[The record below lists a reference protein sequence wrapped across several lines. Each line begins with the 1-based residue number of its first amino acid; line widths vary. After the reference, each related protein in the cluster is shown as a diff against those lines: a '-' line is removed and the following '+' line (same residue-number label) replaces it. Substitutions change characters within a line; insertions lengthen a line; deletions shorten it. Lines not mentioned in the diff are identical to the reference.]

1 LAHADRRALTGVPPA
16 WPGRAGSAKLEAA
29 PQRDRTMA
37 ATGSAAP
44 LASPMASIGVP
55 REIKR
60 DEQRVA
66 LTPDGAR
73 ELVSQGMEVRIET
86 GAGLGAGIRDE
97 DYAAVGARLT
107 SRDEAW
113 AAHLVVKVK
122 EPQPEEFGF
131 LRPDLVLFTYLH
143 LAAYPDVG
151 RALLDMGTTA
161 VAYETVQ
168 LDDGSLPLLAPMS
181 EIAGRLAAQVGAYL
195 LEKPH
200 GGRGVLMGGCTGVRP
215 ARVVV
220 LGAGTVGWNAA
231 RIAAAMDAE
240 VFLLDRSPQRLR
252 QLESDRRGRLVSLV
266 SSRGLIERLVPGA
279 DLVIGA
285 VLTPGGR
292 APTLVDEPL
301 VQQMKTGSVIV
312 DVAIDQ
318 GGCIATSRETTHTE
332 PTFAVHDVQHYAVGN
347 MPGAV
352 PFTSTEAL
360 VSVTLP
366 YILVMAGRGLG
377 EAITER
383 PELVSGLNTVAGSVC
398 HPGVAKALGVA
409 PRHPMACLR

>member
-1 LAHADRRALTGVPPA
+1 
-16 WPGRAGSAKLEAA
+16 
-29 PQRDRTMA
+29 MA
-37 ATGSAAP
+37 T
-44 LASPMASIGVP
+44 IGVP
-55 REIKR
+55 TEIKR

-66 LTPDGAR
+66 LTPDGVR
-73 ELVSQGMEVRIET
+73 ELVGQGMEVRVQT
-86 GAGLGAGIRDE
+86 GAGLGAGIDDE
-97 DYAAVGARLT
+97 AFAAAGARLVT
-107 SRDEAW
+107 REEAW

-122 EPQPEEFGF
+122 EPQPEEFGY
-131 LRPDLVLFTYLH
+131 LRADLVLFTYLH

-151 RALLDMGTTA
+151 RALLESGTTA

-168 LDDGSLPLLAPMS
+168 LEDGSLPLLAPMS
-181 EIAGRLAAQVGAYL
+181 EIAGRLAAQVGAHL
-195 LEKPH
+195 LERPH
-200 GGRGVLMGGCTGVRP
+200 GGRGVLIGGCTGVRP

-231 RIAAAMDAE
+231 RIAAGMDAE

-252 QLESDRRGRLVSLV
+252 QREAERSGRLVSLV
-266 SSRGLIERLVPGA
+266 SSRSLVERLVPAA

-292 APTLVDEPL
+292 APTLVEEEL
-301 VQQMKTGSVIV
+301 VQRMKAGSVIV

-318 GGCIATSRETTHTE
+318 GGCVATSRETTHTD
-332 PTFAVHDVQHYAVGN
+332 PVHTLHGVQHYAVGN

-366 YILVMAGRGLG
+366 YILVMAGRGLA
-377 EAITER
+377 EAVTDR
-383 PELVSGLNTVAGSVC
+383 PELLSGLNTAAGAVC
-398 HPGVAKALGVA
+398 HPGVARALGVA
-409 PRHPMACLR
+409 TRHPMACLR

>member
-1 LAHADRRALTGVPPA
+1 M
-16 WPGRAGSAKLEAA
+16 AA
-29 PQRDRTMA
+29 ASQRSQIEKTLQATMA
-37 ATGSAAP
+37 ATVLTA
-44 LASPMASIGVP
+44 PMASIGVP
-55 REIKR
+55 KEIKV

-66 LTPDGAR
+66 LTPDAVR
-73 ELVSQGMEVRIET
+73 ELVSQGLEVRIET
-86 GAGLGAGIRDE
+86 GAGSGAGIGD
-97 DYAAVGARLT
+97 DAFAAAGAELV

-113 AAHLVVKVK
+113 QAHLVVKVK
-122 EPQPEEFGF
+122 EPQQEEFQY
-131 LRPDLVLFTYLH
+131 LRNDMVLFTYLH
-143 LAAYPDVG
+143 LAAYPEVG
-151 RALLDMGTTA
+151 AALLKAGTA
-161 VAYETVQ
+161 AIAYETVQ
-168 LDDGSLPLLAPMS
+168 LENGSLPLLAPMS
-181 EIAGRLAAQVGAYL
+181 EIAGRIAAQVGAHL

-200 GGRGVLMGGCTGVRP
+200 GGRGVLMGGCTGVQP

-240 VFLLDRSPQRLR
+240 VLLLDRSPQRLR
-252 QLESDRRGRLVSLV
+252 SLEADRRGRLMSVV
-266 SSRGLIERLVPGA
+266 SSRGLLERLVPTA

-292 APTLVDEPL
+292 APTLVDEGM
-301 VQQMKTGSVIV
+301 VEQMRPGSVIV

-318 GGCIATSRETTHTE
+318 GGCIATSQETTHRD
-332 PTFAVHDVQHYAVGN
+332 PTVTIHGVQHYAVGN

-366 YILVMAGRGLG
+366 YILGIAGRGLE
-377 EAITER
+377 EAVTER
-383 PELVSGLNTVAGSVC
+383 PELLSGLNTVQGSVC
-398 HPGVAKALGVA
+398 HPGVAKALGVP

>member
-1 LAHADRRALTGVPPA
+1 
-16 WPGRAGSAKLEAA
+16 
-29 PQRDRTMA
+29 
-37 ATGSAAP
+37 
-44 LASPMASIGVP
+44 MASIGVP

-66 LTPDGAR
+66 LTPDGVR
-73 ELVSQGMEVRIET
+73 ELVGQGMEVRVEQ
-86 GAGLGAGIRDE
+86 GAGLGAGISDT
-97 DYAAVGARLT
+97 DYAKAGAQLV
-107 SRDEAW
+107 SQAEAW

-131 LRPDLVLFTYLH
+131 LRRDLVLFTYLH
-143 LAAYPDVG
+143 LAAYTEVG
-151 RALLDMGTTA
+151 RALLAAGTTA

-168 LDDGSLPLLAPMS
+168 LEDGSLPLLAPMS
-181 EIAGRLAAQVGAYL
+181 EIAGRLAAQVGAHL

-200 GGRGVLMGGCTGVRP
+200 GGRGILMGGCTGVRP

-231 RIAAAMDAE
+231 RVAAAMDAE
-240 VFLLDRSPQRLR
+240 VFLLDRSPQKLR
-252 QLESDRRGRLVSLV
+252 SLEADRRGRLVSLV

-292 APTLVDEPL
+292 APTLLEEAL
-301 VQQMKTGSVIV
+301 VQRMRPGSVIV

-318 GGCIATSRETTHTE
+318 GGCIATSRETTHTN
-332 PTFAVHDVQHYAVGN
+332 PTVEIHGVQHYAVGN

-366 YILVMAGRGLG
+366 YIQVMAGRGLT
-377 EAITER
+377 EAVTDR
-383 PELVSGLNTVAGSVC
+383 PELLSGLNTVDGAVC
-398 HPGVAKALGVA
+398 HPGVAKALGLA

>member
-1 LAHADRRALTGVPPA
+1 M
-16 WPGRAGSAKLEAA
+16 AA
-29 PQRDRTMA
+29 PSPGPGLTA
-37 ATGSAAP
+37 
-44 LASPMASIGVP
+44 PMASIGVP
-55 REIKR
+55 AEIKR

-66 LTPDGAR
+66 LTPDAVR
-73 ELVSQGMEVRIET
+73 DLASQGMEVRIEA
-86 GAGLGAGIRDE
+86 GAGLGAGFTD
-97 DYAAVGARLT
+97 AAFAAAGARLV
-107 SRDEAW
+107 SAEEAW

-122 EPQPEEFGF
+122 EPQPQEFGY

-143 LAAYPDVG
+143 LAAYPEVG
-151 RALLDMGTTA
+151 RALLEVGTTA

-168 LDDGSLPLLAPMS
+168 LEDSSLPLLAPMS
-181 EIAGRLAAQVGAYL
+181 EIAGRLAAQVGAHL

-220 LGAGTVGWNAA
+220 LGAGSVGWNAA

-240 VFLLDRSPQRLR
+240 VFLLDRSPQKLR
-252 QLESDRRGRLVSLV
+252 SLEAHRSGRLVSLV
-266 SSRGLIERLVPGA
+266 SNQSLIERLVPEA
-279 DLVIGA
+279 DLLIGA
-285 VLTPGGR
+285 VLTAGGR
-292 APTLVDEPL
+292 APTLVSEAL
-301 VQQMKTGSVIV
+301 VGQMQPGSVIV

-318 GGCIATSRETTHTE
+318 GGCIATSRETTHTD
-332 PTFAVHDVQHYAVGN
+332 PVHTLHGVQHYAVGN

-366 YILVMAGRGLG
+366 YILVMAGRGLV
-377 EAITER
+377 EAVTDR
-383 PELVSGLNTVAGSVC
+383 PELLSGLNTVDGAVC
-398 HPGVAKALGVA
+398 HPGVARALGVA

>member
-1 LAHADRRALTGVPPA
+1 
-16 WPGRAGSAKLEAA
+16 
-29 PQRDRTMA
+29 
-37 ATGSAAP
+37 
-44 LASPMASIGVP
+44 MASIGIP
-55 REIKR
+55 KEIKR

-66 LTPDGAR
+66 LTPDGVH
-73 ELVSQGMEVRIET
+73 ELVSQGMEVRIEQ
-86 GAGLGAGIRDE
+86 GAGLGAGLD
-97 DYAAVGARLT
+97 DAAYAAAGARLV
-107 SRDEAW
+107 SCEEAW

-122 EPQPEEFGF
+122 EPQPQEFAF

-143 LAAYPDVG
+143 LAAYPEVG
-151 RALLDMGTTA
+151 RALLAAGTTA

-181 EIAGRLAAQVGAYL
+181 EIAGRLAAQVGAHL

-200 GGRGVLMGGCTGVRP
+200 GGRGVLIGGCTGVRP

-240 VFLLDRSPQRLR
+240 VFLLDRSPQKLR
-252 QLESDRRGRLVSLV
+252 SLEADRRGRLVNLV
-266 SSRGLIERLVPGA
+266 SSRSLIQRLIPGA
-279 DLVIGA
+279 DLLIGA
-285 VLTPGGR
+285 VLLPGGR
-292 APTLVDEPL
+292 APTLVGEEL
-301 VQQMKTGSVIV
+301 VRQMRPGAVIV

-318 GGCIATSRETTHTE
+318 GGCIATSRETTHTD
-332 PTFAVHDVQHYAVGN
+332 PVVTIHGVQHYAVGN

-366 YILVMAGRGLG
+366 YILVMAGRGLID
-377 EAITER
+377 AVTDR
-383 PELVSGLNTVAGSVC
+383 PELLSGLNTVDGAVC
-398 HPGVAKALGVA
+398 HPGVARALGVA

>member
-1 LAHADRRALTGVPPA
+1 M
-16 WPGRAGSAKLEAA
+16 A
-29 PQRDRTMA
+29 PH
-37 ATGSAAP
+37 GLVAP

-55 REIKR
+55 TEIKR

-66 LTPDGAR
+66 LTPDGVR
-73 ELVSQGMEVRIET
+73 ELVSQGMEVRVEA
-86 GAGLGAGIRDE
+86 GAGHGAGIADD
-97 DYAAVGARLT
+97 DYRASGARLV
-107 SRDEAW
+107 SREEAW

-122 EPQPEEFGF
+122 EPQPEEFDF

-151 RALLDMGTTA
+151 HALLEAGTTA
-161 VAYETVQ
+161 LAYETVQ
-168 LDDGSLPLLAPMS
+168 LEDGSLPLLAPMS
-181 EIAGRLAAQVGAYL
+181 EIAGRLAAQVGAHL

-200 GGRGVLMGGCTGVRP
+200 GGRGILMGGCTGVRP

-240 VFLLDRSPQRLR
+240 VFLLDRSPHKLR
-252 QLESDRRGRLVSLV
+252 ELESDRRGRMVTLV

-279 DLVIGA
+279 DLLIGA
-285 VLTPGGR
+285 VLLPGGR
-292 APTLVDEPL
+292 APTLVEEEL
-301 VQQMKTGSVIV
+301 VQRMKPGSVIV

-318 GGCIATSRETTHTE
+318 GGCIATSRETTHTD
-332 PTFAVHDVQHYAVGN
+332 PVVTIHGVQHYAVGN

-366 YILVMAGRGLG
+366 YIVGMAGRGLS
-377 EAITER
+377 EAVTDR
-383 PELVSGLNTVAGSVC
+383 PELLSGLNTVNGSVC
-398 HPGVAKALGVA
+398 HPGVAKALGLT

>member
-1 LAHADRRALTGVPPA
+1 
-16 WPGRAGSAKLEAA
+16 
-29 PQRDRTMA
+29 MA
-37 ATGSAAP
+37 ASILSA
-44 LASPMASIGVP
+44 PMASIGVP
-55 REIKR
+55 KEIKL

-66 LTPDGAR
+66 LTPDAVR
-73 ELVSQGMEVRIET
+73 ELVTHGLEVKIES
-86 GAGLGAGIRDE
+86 GAGAGAGIGDDAFRN
-97 DYAAVGARLT
+97 AGAQLV

-131 LRPDLVLFTYLH
+131 LRNDMVLFTYLH

-151 RALLDMGTTA
+151 AALLKAGTTA
-161 VAYETVQ
+161 MAYETVQ
-168 LDDGSLPLLAPMS
+168 LEDGSLPLLAPMS
-181 EIAGRLAAQVGAYL
+181 EIAGRLAAQVGAHL

-200 GGRGVLMGGCTGVRP
+200 GGRGILMGGCTGVQP

-220 LGAGTVGWNAA
+220 LGAGNAGWNAA
-231 RIAAAMDAE
+231 RTAAAMDAE
-240 VFLLDRSPQRLR
+240 VLLLDRSPQRLR
-252 QLESDRRGRLVSLV
+252 SLEADRRGRLTSVV
-266 SSRGLIERLVPGA
+266 SSRGLIERLVPTA

-292 APTLVDEPL
+292 APTLVDEDL
-301 VQQMKTGSVIV
+301 VQAMRPGSVIV

-318 GGCIATSRETTHTE
+318 GGCIATSRETTHTN
-332 PTFAVHDVQHYAVGN
+332 PTVAIHGVQHYAVGN

-366 YILVMAGRGLG
+366 YILGIAGRGLE
-377 EAITER
+377 EAFTER
-383 PELVSGLNTVAGSVC
+383 PELLSGLNTVQGSVC
-398 HPGVAKALGVA
+398 HPGVAKALGVT